1 MIVVNTVE
9 SIAMNTVVN
18 TVESIAM
25 IVVTMIVTIAETER
39 IETPQEIAKRDK
51 YSIYLI

>member
-39 IETPQEIAKRDK
+39 IADTTRNSKT
-51 YSIYLI
+51 